1 MYKSNKAKSNVTYFM
16 VIIRVTTG
24 FFGGDQELGPLG
36 HHMARGIVVIFFGLQ
51 LLNLTLPCQNCY
63 KRRKFQERAHLYS
76 KFGKL
81 TKLQIIWGN

>member
-1 MYKSNKAKSNVTYFM
+1 MYKSNKPKSNVTYFM

-24 FFGGDQELGPLG
+24 FFGGRTTDQELGPLLG

-63 KRRKFQERAHLYS
+63 KRRKIFKSAGSSL
-76 KFGKL
+76 
-81 TKLQIIWGN
+81 